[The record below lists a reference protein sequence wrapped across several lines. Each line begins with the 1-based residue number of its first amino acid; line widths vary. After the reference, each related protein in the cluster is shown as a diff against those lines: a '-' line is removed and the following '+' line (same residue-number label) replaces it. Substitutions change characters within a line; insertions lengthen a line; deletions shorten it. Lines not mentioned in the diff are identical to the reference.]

1 MKTIAQ
7 FVQQGIA
14 STDELKDALQT
25 AMRLEFSTIP
35 PYLCAEWSI
44 DFNNDP
50 DNVMPMIHGVVVQE
64 MYHFALA
71 GNMLSAIGGKPAV
84 ANASFLTAYPAKSL
98 PGGIAQA
105 VAVDLLPLSQA
116 QLQVFM
122 QIEQPEFPPVGLV
135 AMAVGPPTIADFY
148 DTVSGAFTTYK
159 PAIDLNAHYVP
170 AVGQIKTVDD
180 ALAAIER
187 IKTEGEGTQ
196 KSPDQ
201 PAIDGNQLAH
211 YYTFKQIHVGKQMIP
226 VGDKWDF
233 VGPPIRFPNVMG
245 FAKSPADPDLPAFKQ
260 QLALLL
266 TNLEMCWTTGA
277 APDIDGMT
285 QLQELGIG
293 LIQKGVRPEFVWS

>member
-7 FVQQGIA
+7 FVQQGIT

-50 DNVMPMIHGVVVQE
+50 DNVMPMIHGIVIQE

-71 GNMLSAIGGKPAV
+71 GNMLSAIGGKPTV
-84 ANASFLTAYPAKSL
+84 ADASFLTAYPAKSL
-98 PGGIAQA
+98 PGDIAQA
-105 VAVDLLPLSQA
+105 IAVDLLPLSPA
-116 QLQVFM
+116 QLLVFM
-122 QIEQPEFPPVGLV
+122 QIEQPEFPPVGLM
-135 AMAVGPPTIADFY
+135 AMAVGPPTIAAFY
-148 DTVSGAFTTYK
+148 DTVSAAFTAYK

-170 AVGQIKTVDD
+170 AVGQIKTIDD

-187 IKTEGEGTQ
+187 IKTEGEGTR

-201 PAIDGNQLAH
+201 PAIDGGQLAH

-226 VGDKWDF
+226 VGDKWDC
-233 VGPPIRFPNVMG
+233 VGPPIRFPNVMN
-245 FAKSPADPDLPAFKQ
+245 FARSPADPDLPAFKQ

-266 TNLEMCWTTGA
+266 GNLETCWTAGA

-285 QLQELGIG
+285 QLQELGIA
-293 LIQKGVRPEFVWS
+293 LIQKGVRPEFVWP